1 VADAP
6 ERYIDIMKKNIIGI
20 EVSIESIGGKFK
32 MSQEMGE
39 KDRQG
44 IIDGFNTLGSD
55 VGTSLAATIK
65 ERGEMKDAAKTKQ

>member
-1 VADAP
+1 
-6 ERYIDIMKKNIIGI
+6 
-20 EVSIESIGGKFK
+20 